1 MKNRIMMAM
10 AAAMLMLAPGLV
22 KAQMNMLN
30 KAKNKAVD
38 SSKDKKQEEAPKT
51 AEPASDKPAET
62 AKPKPAAAPLK
73 NFDELTAAMA
83 DPKLEAKILT
93 AAQSHA
99 KSKGWNEQFSKV
111 KIQSNDWIIKRNEI
125 TGIILA
131 RTVDAWVYATWPDG
145 HCTYQVFGFT
155 QNYDGVKYQENAT
168 FLESVG
174 AQSKA
179 VCN

>member
-1 MKNRIMMAM
+1 MCLPAV
-10 AAAMLMLAPGLV
+10 L

-30 KAKNKAVD
+30 KAKNKAVETT
-38 SSKDKKQEEAPKT
+38 KDKKQEEPAKAAPANT
-51 AEPASDKPAET
+51 EPAKSGEGNAEKPVET
-62 AKPKPAAAPLK
+62 TKAKPAAAPLK
-73 NFDELTAAMA
+73 NFAELTASMN

-93 AAQSHA
+93 AAQEHA
-99 KSKGWNEQFSKV
+99 KSNGWKEQFSKV
-111 KIQSNDWIIKRNEI
+111 KIQSKDWIVKRNEI

-131 RTVDAWVYATWPDG
+131 RTIDAWVFATWPDG

-155 QNYDGVKYQENAT
+155 QNYDGAKYQENAT

-174 AQSKA
+174 DQSKA